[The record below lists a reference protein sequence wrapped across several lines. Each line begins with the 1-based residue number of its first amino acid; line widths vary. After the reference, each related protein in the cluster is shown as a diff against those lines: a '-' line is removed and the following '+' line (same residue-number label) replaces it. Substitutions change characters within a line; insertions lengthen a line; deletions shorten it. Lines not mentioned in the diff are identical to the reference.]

1 MMCKLKRTDGGGS
14 LGKECPSKDIRIC
27 KIFIAKENMT
37 HLKNLK
43 IFSMVE
49 IQNIEMRMIK
59 WIWRE
64 IKYFLFY
71 IYL

>member
-1 MMCKLKRTDGGGS
+1 MEEGLWVKS
-14 LGKECPSKDIRIC
+14 EQVRISEFV

-43 IFSMVE
+43 IFCMVE

-59 WIWRE
+59 WIWRK